1 MERFILTEKE
11 QQVFKL
17 CSCLLNKDSSGMSFE
32 EIIKEIGLSKT
43 TINYAISKL
52 RQVLNIVIG
61 EDGYLLYKSTDTLY
75 LEVYQSISFQMLKNK
90 YISGVFFFIFSKR
103 FITSVFLA

>member
-32 EIIKEIGLSKT
+32 EIMMLSLNLRV
-43 TINYAISKL
+43 TI
-52 RQVLNIVIG
+52 V
-61 EDGYLLYKSTDTLY
+61 
-75 LEVYQSISFQMLKNK
+75 
-90 YISGVFFFIFSKR
+90 
-103 FITSVFLA
+103 

>member
-17 CSCLLNKDSSGMSFE
+17 CSCLLNKDSSDMSFE

-52 RQVLNIVIG
+52 RQVLNIG
-61 EDGYLLYKSTDTLY
+61 HL
-75 LEVYQSISFQMLKNK
+75 
-90 YISGVFFFIFSKR
+90 
-103 FITSVFLA
+103 